1 MEKLYYL
8 HPTVEHRHRPVN
20 NCEYIS
26 FPSWEIPRIIHA
38 HDSTDSPFFFH
49 GTETKGRESFVEYGS
64 RSFLERRFNRSLLSR
79 SVPPFLLR
87 HPKLELRG
95 KRARAKGKETV
106 HYLETKKKK
115 QLSTL
120 EIRET
125 LIFFDRSSSWKGGRR
140 RKEKARSILWE
151 LNSPLSFEGGEE

>member
-1 MEKLYYL
+1 MRIGGNDIYRANVFLILVKSDRS
-8 HPTVEHRHRPVN
+8 PSSVEHRHRPVN

-64 RSFLERRFNRSLLSR
+64 RTPLQPVPAISL
-79 SVPPFLLR
+79 VPPFLLR

-95 KRARAKGKETV
+95 KRARAKGKGTV
-106 HYLETKKKK
+106 HYLETKKKKK

-125 LIFFDRSSSWKGGRR
+125 LIFFDRKEREGGGEKRR
-140 RKEKARSILWE
+140 RDRY
-151 LNSPLSFEGGEE
+151 FEN

>member
-49 GTETKGRESFVEYGS
+49 GIETKGRESFVEYGS

-79 SVPPFLLR
+79 SSLLSSFAI
-87 HPKLELRG
+87 PNSSFVVNALERRG
-95 KRARAKGKETV
+95 RKPSITSK
-106 HYLETKKKK
+106 
-115 QLSTL
+115 
-120 EIRET
+120 
-125 LIFFDRSSSWKGGRR
+125 RR
-140 RKEKARSILWE
+140 RRNNFPPWRYVKLWFSSIDLRVE
-151 LNSPLSFEGGEE
+151 REGGEEKKRHDRYFGN